1 MGNKNNEHSAS
12 NEMNEVRRSKK
23 SLAQRAKENG
33 AIPHD
38 KFAQEWMRRLE
49 NRFKK

>member
-1 MGNKNNEHSAS
+1 MNKDITSS
-12 NEMNEVRRSKK
+12 EMKEDRKTKK
-23 SLAQRAKENG
+23 SLLQRARANK

-49 NRFKK
+49 NRFK